1 VRATMQANTNYN
13 KCSATW
19 HEDNQDG
26 RWRAYSYEELTSRDK
41 ASLDIFWL
49 KDASLED
56 SDSLPEPGVLAA
68 EIVEDLRA
76 ALAQFELIAED
87 LGEEV
92 VNEETDDSF

>member
-1 VRATMQANTNYN
+1 VSPA
-13 KCSATW
+13 
-19 HEDNQDG
+19 
-26 RWRAYSYEELTSRDK
+26 
-41 ASLDIFWL
+41 
-49 KDASLED
+49 
-56 SDSLPEPGVLAA
+56 PEPGVLAA